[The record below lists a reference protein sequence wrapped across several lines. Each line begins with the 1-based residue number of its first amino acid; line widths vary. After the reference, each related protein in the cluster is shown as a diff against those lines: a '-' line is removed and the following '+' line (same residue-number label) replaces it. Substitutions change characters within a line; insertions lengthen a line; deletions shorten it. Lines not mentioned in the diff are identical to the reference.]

1 MFQITDDI
9 LDSADDPD
17 PISFPTLFGM
27 EESKRI
33 AKEKTARALELIEP
47 LGEKAI
53 PLAAL
58 ANYLLVRTV

>member
-1 MFQITDDI
+1 
-9 LDSADDPD
+9 
-17 PISFPTLFGM
+17 M